1 MEDAL
6 ALHHSAIDRS
16 EREAIE
22 AAVKAGD
29 IRWVV
34 CTSSLDL
41 GVDFQPVEQVVQI
54 GSPKNLA
61 RLLQRA
67 GRSAHLPGGTSQV
80 LFMPTNALELLE
92 LSAVRRG
99 LEEGLVEQRKP
110 PIAPSMCCCSTSPAW
125 LACGP
130 GFDPGS
136 HPTRPFEP
144 AAAYADLVAMT
155 GTGACCSWNRAA
167 NV

>member
-1 MEDAL
+1 MEEGL

-22 AAVKAGD
+22 ASVKAGS

-99 LEEGLVEQRKP
+99 LAEGLVEQRKP
-110 PIAPSMCCCSTSPAW
+110 PKAPLDVLLQHLTG

-130 GFDPGS
+130 GFNPEHTLQTVRS
-136 HPTRPFEP
+136 C
-144 AAAYADLVAMT
+144 AAYADL
-155 GTGACCSWNRAA
+155 SQDDWNWCMLFLEQLSLIHI
-167 NV
+167 

>member
-1 MEDAL
+1 M
-6 ALHHSAIDRS
+6 
-16 EREAIE
+16 
-22 AAVKAGD
+22 
-29 IRWVV
+29 V

-99 LEEGLVEQRKP
+99 LQEGLVEQRKP
-110 PIAPSMCCCSTSPAW
+110 PIAPLDVLLQHLTG
-125 LACGP
+125 LACGS
-130 GFDPGS
+130 GFNPEETLQTIRSTAAFEGLPTTSGNGAFAFWNTAATAWRPIPATGNWNGMKRCSDSGCGKARS
-136 HPTRPFEP
+136 HGCT
-144 AAAYADLVAMT
+144 A
-155 GTGACCSWNRAA
+155 
-167 NV
+167 